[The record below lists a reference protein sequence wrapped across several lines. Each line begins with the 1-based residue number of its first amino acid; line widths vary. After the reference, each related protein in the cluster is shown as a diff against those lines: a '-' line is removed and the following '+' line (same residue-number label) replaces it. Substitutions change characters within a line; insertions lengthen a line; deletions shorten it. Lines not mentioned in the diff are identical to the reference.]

1 MAGIEGLDEDFV
13 EVESNEPIHVNVHV
27 NVNQAD
33 AAKHPPR
40 WRQIEML
47 REKRELSQAL
57 SEYDDYALDDGE
69 EE

>member
-13 EVESNEPIHVNVHV
+13 EVESSETIHVNV
-27 NVNQAD
+27 NNSAD

-57 SEYDDYALDDGE
+57 SEYDDYEFDDSE

>member
-13 EVESNEPIHVNVHV
+13 EVESNETIHVNVNSAEV
-27 NVNQAD
+27 
-33 AAKHPPR
+33 AKHPPR

-47 REKRELSQAL
+47 REKRELSRAL
-57 SEYDDYALDDGE
+57 SKYDDYEFDDSE

>member
-13 EVESNEPIHVNVHV
+13 EVESNETIHVNV
-27 NVNQAD
+27 NVNTSGD
-33 AAKHPPR
+33 AGKHPPR

-47 REKRELSQAL
+47 REKRDLSRAI
-57 SEYDDYALDDGE
+57 SEYDDYAFDDSE

>member
-13 EVESNEPIHVNVHV
+13 EVESSEPIHVNVT
-27 NVNQAD
+27 QSE

-47 REKRELSQAL
+47 REKRELSQVL
-57 SEYDDYALDDGE
+57 SEYDDYAFDDSE

>member
-13 EVESNEPIHVNVHV
+13 EVESSEPIHVNV
-27 NVNQAD
+27 NVSQSET
-33 AAKHPPR
+33 AKHPPR

-47 REKRELSQAL
+47 REKRELSQVL
-57 SEYDDYALDDGE
+57 SEYDDYAFDDSE

>member
-13 EVESNEPIHVNVHV
+13 EVESNEAIHV
-27 NVNQAD
+27 NVNQGD
-33 AAKHPPR
+33 ATKHPPR

-47 REKRELSQAL
+47 REKRELNDVL
-57 SEYDDYALDDGE
+57 SGYDDYELDDSE

>member
-13 EVESNEPIHVNVHV
+13 EVESNETIHVNV
-27 NVNQAD
+27 NVNHAD

-47 REKRELSQAL
+47 REKRELSHVL
-57 SEYDDYALDDGE
+57 SEYDDYEFDDSE

>member
-13 EVESNEPIHVNVHV
+13 EVESNETIHVNV
-27 NVNQAD
+27 NSSAD

-47 REKRELSQAL
+47 REKRDLSRAL
-57 SEYDDYALDDGE
+57 SEYDDYEFDDSE